1 MILDFNQL
9 TCFVA
14 VAEELHFG
22 RAAARLFMT
31 QPPLSRHIQQ
41 LEHTLGVTLFE
52 RTSRTVRLTT
62 AGSVFLVDARRLL
75 NLAEQAAT
83 SARRASKGET
93 GRLTVGFNAVSGLE
107 LVPQLVVAAQKALPN
122 IDVVLKEMVSTEQL
136 EALSSS
142 QIDLG
147 FLRPLPAR
155 QALESLTVAR
165 EPLLVALPHDHPL
178 LMRDSIRPQDLHG
191 IPFVMYTPTG
201 GKYFYGLLS
210 GLFGAAGV
218 MPNYIQHLD
227 LAHSILALV
236 RAGLGVSIVPA
247 SAAKLRLDNI
257 VFRPLWRDDIHAET
271 VMAWHPDQRNPALAT
286 FRLFAAD
293 YFAQKMKASLGT
305 SV

>member
-41 LEHTLGVTLFE
+41 LEHTLGVKLFE

-75 NLAEQAAT
+75 SLAEQAAT

-107 LVPQLVVAAQKALPN
+107 LVPQLVVAAQQALPN

-136 EALSSS
+136 EALSSNR
-142 QIDLG
+142 IDLG

-165 EPLLVALPHDHPL
+165 EPLLVALPHDHAL
-178 LMRDSIRPQDLHG
+178 VLRDSIRPQDLHA

-201 GKYFYGLLS
+201 GKYFHGLLS

-247 SAAKLRLDNI
+247 STAKLHMDNI
-257 VFRPLWRDDIHAET
+257 VFRPLWRDDIFAET
-271 VMAWHPDQRNPALAT
+271 SMAWRADQCNPALVT
-286 FRLFAAD
+286 FRLFAAE
-293 YFAQKMKASLGT
+293 YFAKKMQA
-305 SV
+305 